1 VNLMMMKAILRAGRV
16 FKITGGLIL
25 VISFI
30 TYYWVECGVVNK
42 EAADILYWLPN
53 MIGISLVFFG
63 MGIREERLI
72 KHLFYYPVSW
82 FFGFLALLYV
92 IDLFVDA
99 MIDVNKVILSM
110 ILTITTCL
118 LYYFFRKLL
127 K

>member
-1 VNLMMMKAILRAGRV
+1 MMKAILRAGRV

-30 TYYWVECGVVNK
+30 TYYWVELKVVNK

-92 IDLFVDA
+92 TDLFIDV
-99 MIDVNKVILSM
+99 MIDINKVILSM
-110 ILTITTCL
+110 ILTTMLCL
-118 LYYFFRKLL
+118 LYYIYKNLHR
-127 K
+127 